1 MPSFLKK
8 SLLSVSDRSQRIL
21 LILIFV
27 LQKYFFPPHI
37 TVIFENPLVFCTGEP
52 MGISET

>member
-1 MPSFLKK
+1 MPSFLKI
-8 SLLSVSDRSQRIL
+8 SLLGVSDRSQRIL

-37 TVIFENPLVFCTGEP
+37 TVIFENPLVFCAGEP